1 MSPIENDLIRQRVR
15 QKMIRRSFVF
25 LPSIGRATEKRIWG
39 RGATTWDEFHSSNT
53 IAGFS
58 KRRKEDLDSRLTEA
72 EEFLSRE
79 RTEYFCGLLPS
90 TEQWRLFDELRQGTA
105 YLDIESDGVGPG
117 HVVTM
122 VGILHNGR
130 MNTMVR
136 GKDLNQAAIKEAL
149 DGVKMLVT
157 FNGSSF
163 DLPMIEHEFPF
174 SVPRVPHYDLRHVC
188 PKAGYH
194 GGLKSVEQQIGIS
207 RPQELEYVTGE
218 QAVYLWH
225 LWKRK
230 GNQNALNLLT
240 RYNAED
246 VKNLEPLADIVYNI
260 MKEKMLRDINA
271 SYEQ

>member
-1 MSPIENDLIRQRVR
+1 MENDLIRQGVHQR
-15 QKMIRRSFVF
+15 MIRRSFLF
-25 LPSIGRATEKRIWG
+25 LPSVGKATEKRIWS
-39 RGATTWDEFHSSNT
+39 RGTTNWKEFLSADT

-58 KRRKEDLDSRLTEA
+58 RKRKDDLDARLNEA
-72 EEFLSRE
+72 EEFLCQQRS
-79 RTEYFCGLLPS
+79 EYFCGLLPS
-90 TEQWRLFDELRQGTA
+90 TEQWRLFDELKQGTA
-105 YLDIESDGVGPG
+105 YLDIESDGIGPG

-122 VGILHNGR
+122 VGILRNGK
-130 MNTMVR
+130 MTTLVR
-136 GKDLNQAAIKEAL
+136 GQGLDQKAIKEAL

-207 RPQELEYVTGE
+207 RPQEVEYVTGE

-225 LWKRK
+225 LWSRK

-240 RYNAED
+240 KYNAED
-246 VKNLEPLADIVYNI
+246 VKNLEPLAELVYDI
-260 MKEKMLRDINA
+260 MRERMLRDINA
-271 SYEQ
+271 GYERGA